1 MSRFITKRILY
12 GLLVLAGVI
21 TVVFLLF
28 NVLPGDPARMLM
40 GQRADEESLRV
51 IQKDLGLDQTLSTQ
65 FVMYLND
72 LSPISVHSTDEEHY
86 LYLDDN
92 KYSYSTLF
100 TFGENNVVVAKTPY
114 LRRSYQTK
122 RQVSE
127 ILLDYLPET
136 AVLAIAAILFA
147 SFFGVLFGII
157 TSLMKDTWVD
167 KSLLFLS
174 VLGMSIPSF
183 YSAIII
189 SWLIGFAL
197 PQATGINLFN
207 MTGSLFE
214 YDDLGNGEILKLSN
228 LVLPAFTLGIRPI
241 SAILQLTRSSML
253 DVMSQDYIRTARA
266 KGLSKMVVVIKHAL
280 KNALN
285 PVVTAV
291 SGMFASLLAG
301 ALFVEMIFAWKGL
314 GWVLYDA
321 LTKYDLP
328 IVMGGVLLTSTIFV
342 IINIIVDIV
351 YGMLDPRVRAVS
363 YTHLTL
369 PTKRIV

>member
-1 MSRFITKRILY
+1 VTKFITKRILY
-12 GLLVLAGVI
+12 GFLVLAGVI

-51 IQKDLGLDQTLSTQ
+51 IQKDLGLDQSLSTQ

-72 LSPISVHSTDEEHY
+72 LMPVSVHSTDEEHY
-86 LYLDDN
+86 LYLDED
-92 KYSYSTLF
+92 KYSYSELF
-100 TFGENNVVVAKTPY
+100 TVGDDKVVVAKMPY

-127 ILLDYLPET
+127 ILLDYIPET
-136 AVLAIAAILFA
+136 AVLAVAAILFA

-157 TSLMKDTWVD
+157 TALMKDTWID

-214 YDDLGNGEILKLSN
+214 YDDLGNGEILMLSN

-266 KGLSKMVVVIKHAL
+266 KGLSKLTVVIKHAL

-342 IINIIVDIV
+342 IVNILVDIV
-351 YGMLDPRVRAVS
+351 YGMLDPRVRV
-363 YTHLTL
+363 
-369 PTKRIV
+369 K